1 MAITQTVTET
11 FARNVCIRNQFK
23 IAFKRIMGYSSNEYK
38 KYLEAIS
45 LHKIDS
51 IIFWAYGYNSYG
63 KKEKWI
69 ELILNVNWKEHNDY
83 LIRGEKTVELKRKWN
98 GVLPEMEV
106 AIDDIESFIE
116 ENQLVPTFSVKF
128 VPDLS
133 RNEYNGYMESLG
145 LVHGKAVPWKED
157 MVETRPKEDM
167 VSLYKKSARE
177 VPELTAELRVA
188 SKFV

>member
-1 MAITQTVTET
+1 MAITQTITET
-11 FARNVCIRNQFK
+11 FARNVCIQNQFK

-38 KYLEAIS
+38 KFLDAIS

-51 IIFWAYGYNSYG
+51 ITFWAYKKNSYG

-69 ELILNVNWKEHNDY
+69 ELILNVDWKEHNNY
-83 LIRGEKTVELKRKWN
+83 LIRGGKTVELKRKWN
-98 GVLPEMEV
+98 GVLPEIEV

-116 ENQLVPTFSVKF
+116 ENQLIPSLSVGF
-128 VPDLS
+128 ASDLS
-133 RNEYNGYMESLG
+133 TDEYNGYMKSLG
-145 LVHGKAVPWKED
+145 LVHGKVFPWKED
-157 MVETRPKEDM
+157 VVEIRSKENM

-177 VPELTAELRVA
+177 IPELTAELRVA

>member
-1 MAITQTVTET
+1 MTCTIYILAPH
-11 FARNVCIRNQFK
+11 
-23 IAFKRIMGYSSNEYK
+23 EYK

-51 IIFWAYGYNSYG
+51 IIFFAYGYNSYG

-69 ELILNVNWKEHNDY
+69 ELILNVNWKEHNNY

-98 GVLPEMEV
+98 GVLPEIEV

-116 ENQLVPTFSVKF
+116 ENQLVPTFYVEF

-133 RNEYNGYMESLG
+133 RNEYDSYMESLG
-145 LVHGKAVPWKED
+145 LVSVKAIPWKED
-157 MVETRPKEDM
+157 MVECSPKEDM

-177 VPELTAELRVA
+177 VPELTAELRIA